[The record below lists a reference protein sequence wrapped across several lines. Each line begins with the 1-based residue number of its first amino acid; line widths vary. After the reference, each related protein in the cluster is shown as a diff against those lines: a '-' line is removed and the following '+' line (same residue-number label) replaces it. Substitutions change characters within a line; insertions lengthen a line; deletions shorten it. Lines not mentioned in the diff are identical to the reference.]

1 MSKILRASAF
11 TQRYEGL
18 TNVLR
23 SECVVSQA
31 FDPTEASRPDSCKVT
46 CVWDTGATNS
56 VVSPRLAKV
65 LKLLPTG
72 RVLVN
77 DASGQK
83 ISNTYMVN
91 VMLPNNVGIPFL
103 QVTEGV
109 LAGFDMLIGMDIISK
124 GDFSISCSGGK
135 TVFSFQL
142 PSTHE
147 IDYVDG
153 KMTQTP
159 LVKAEKEPGR
169 NDPCPCGSGKKY
181 KHCHGKHY

>member
-1 MSKILRASAF
+1 MPKILRASAF
-11 TQRYEGL
+11 TQRYEGI

-31 FDPTEASRPDSCKVT
+31 FDPSSLSRPETCTVT

-56 VVSPRLAKV
+56 VISPRLAQV
-65 LKLLPTG
+65 LKLIPTG
-72 RVLVN
+72 RSFVN

-83 ISNTYMVN
+83 VSNTYMVN
-91 VMLPNNVGIPFL
+91 IMLPNNVGVPFL

-109 LAGFDMLIGMDIISK
+109 LLGFDMLIGMDIISK
-124 GDFSISCSGGK
+124 GDFSISCPNGK
-135 TVFSFQL
+135 TVFTFQL

-147 IDYVDG
+147 VDYVDG
-153 KMTQTP
+153 KMIQTP
-159 LVKAEKEPGR
+159 VVKLAKEPGR

-181 KHCHGKHY
+181 KQCCGKQ

>member
-1 MSKILRASAF
+1 MDKAGYLALRVKSISNTGKVPYAF
-11 TQRYEGL
+11 YLYST
-18 TNVLR
+18 
-23 SECVVSQA
+23 SENRQLAVFNNPGQA
-31 FDPTEASRPDSCKVT
+31 LKTKLVKVKPGDY
-46 CVWDTGATNS
+46 CIE
-56 VVSPRLAKV
+56 
-65 LKLLPTG
+65 
-72 RVLVN
+72 VLVN

-181 KHCHGKHY
+181 KHCHGKQY

>member
-1 MSKILRASAF
+1 MSTLLRASAF
-11 TQRYEGL
+11 SQRYEGI

-31 FDPTEASRPDSCKVT
+31 FDPNCMSVPETCKVT

-56 VVSPRLAKV
+56 VISPRLAKV

-72 RVLVN
+72 MVPVN

-83 ISNTYMVN
+83 MSNTYMVN

-103 QVTEGV
+103 QVTEGI
-109 LAGFDMLIGMDIISK
+109 LAGFDMLIGMDIISQ
-124 GDFSISCSGGK
+124 GDFSITCPKGK

-147 IDYVDG
+147 VDYVDG
-153 KMTQTP
+153 KLIRTPMTKQD
-159 LVKAEKEPGR
+159 KEPGR

-181 KHCHGKHY
+181 KQCHGKK